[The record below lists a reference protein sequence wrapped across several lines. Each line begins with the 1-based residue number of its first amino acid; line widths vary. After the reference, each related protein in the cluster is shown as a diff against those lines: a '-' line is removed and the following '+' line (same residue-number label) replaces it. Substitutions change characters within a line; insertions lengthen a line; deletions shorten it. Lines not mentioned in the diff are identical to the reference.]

1 MTTWMKLISTDLMV
15 KLKVHFCLWS
25 ARKSLI
31 FWAVAGAKALVQTH
45 AMMAMARKATMIPP
59 SIMKIFKSLNG
70 EAS

>member
-15 KLKVHFCLWS
+15 KLKVHFCFWS

-31 FWAVAGAKALVQTH
+31 FWAVAGAKALVQTQ
-45 AMMAMARKATMIPP
+45 AMMVRARRATIIPP
-59 SIMKIFKSLNG
+59 RKMKIFKSLNG